1 MWEEEGGYC
10 KRVHEREKE
19 SYYKAT
25 SVPVGQE
32 MYVYPVFNSE
42 GFCLTNMAVC
52 VVHLDPTPSFREK
65 WSLIVHA
72 CYVCVCVCVCMVC
85 VWCVCVHVCMCV
97 CLHVCVC
104 VCVYACMCVCVHVY
118 THVK

>member
-19 SYYKAT
+19 SYYKAA

-52 VVHLDPTPSFREK
+52 VVHLDD
-65 WSLIVHA
+65 
-72 CYVCVCVCVCMVC
+72 
-85 VWCVCVHVCMCV
+85 
-97 CLHVCVC
+97 
-104 VCVYACMCVCVHVY
+104 
-118 THVK
+118 

>member
-1 MWEEEGGYC
+1 M
-10 KRVHEREKE
+10 HEREKE

-52 VVHLDPTPSFREK
+52 DVHLDPTPSFREK

-72 CYVCVCVCVCMVC
+72 CYVCVCVCVCVCGVC
-85 VWCVCVHVCMCV
+85 VWCVCVHACMCV
-97 CLHVCVC
+97 CLHVCVYVCMLACVRAC
-104 VCVYACMCVCVHVY
+104 VCIHM
-118 THVK
+118 